1 MTSTAVSDS
10 ASLAAEV
17 ASRVATLFAQAAMH
31 TLATKAVF
39 HAALCGGPDLQAMLS
54 ALASLPANRRI
65 DWRHVHVFAVDD
77 AWDEATMNALATCP
91 LPGGNFRRP
100 RSADI
105 SRHDAAR
112 RYEQQ
117 LVSHFG
123 LRSGELPVFDF
134 MLLSS
139 TADGR
144 VAGFWPEEKAAA
156 NVTRLVVTHD
166 RGEPRIAL
174 TLPVINE
181 SRMLV
186 LACDSPALPCAALFK
201 PQGEFHLLSPRTARS
216 SGAATPPTARAPR
229 KALPPT

>member
-1 MTSTAVSDS
+1 MTNAQVTDDTL
-10 ASLAAEV
+10 LAAE
-17 ASRVATLFAQAAMH
+17 AAPRAATLFAQAAMH
-31 TLATKAVF
+31 TLATKGAF
-39 HAALCGGPDLQAMLS
+39 HAALCGGPGLRAMLS
-54 ALASLPANRRI
+54 ALASLPANRRF
-65 DWRHVHVFAVDD
+65 DWHHVHVFAVED
-77 AWDEATMNALATCP
+77 AWDEASMNALAACP
-91 LPGGNFRRP
+91 LPGRNVRRP

-105 SRHDAAR
+105 PRHDAAR

-117 LVSHFG
+117 LASHFG

-134 MLLSS
+134 MLLSA
-139 TADGR
+139 TVDGR

-174 TLPVINE
+174 ALPVINA
-181 SRMLV
+181 SRILALV
-186 LACDSPALPCAALFK
+186 CDSADLACAALFK

-216 SGAATPPTARAPR
+216 SGAATPPTLRASR